1 MRAIP
6 VGIQDFR
13 RIREEGRYYV
23 DKTPLIDYIE
33 SEYAT
38 VAFQFIRPRRFGKS
52 TNLSMIDAYFNLRYR
67 GNSWFDGLM
76 ISEIRPDDP
85 EKNDYPVI
93 YLDMKEVGCD
103 SYESFVS
110 DIRLIVSGVCKKH
123 QELLE
128 SESLDFDSRGLFR
141 ELMGRSTSTS
151 VLKRS
156 LRLLSD
162 MFHAHYGR
170 KTIILIDEYDNPL
183 NRSYESSMQ
192 RDVLDF
198 LRDFLSSALK
208 GNENL
213 RFGVVTGVMQIAK
226 ESIFSG
232 LNNLRV
238 NNILSTDADEMFGFT
253 PKEVERMCAD
263 FGHPEKFTEARDWY
277 YGYRFGNADI
287 YNPWSVLRYV
297 DSGFKT
303 APYWAW
309 TSGNDIIADLL
320 SMSDEETYSNIISL
334 GSGGGVSSD
343 LKPGVT
349 FADIRDLGKG
359 IYSVM
364 ALSGYLTA
372 QYDRFY
378 DRYILRIPNREMY
391 GVFADA
397 IVDRIGRNGMSGSM
411 RSFAKAVLSDDT
423 ERMEVCLKDLF
434 EHVISGR
441 VLDNEH
447 SYQAF
452 IAGLLM
458 NLFGNY
464 EITADF
470 ESGEGY
476 HDIRLRR
483 VRGSG
488 PNVVI
493 EVKRSKVED
502 PSDDQVTSLAG
513 EALKQIVD
521 NDYAHGMVGRTILYG
536 IAFSGKTPTIVS
548 EVVSRAEPQYSM
560 PFLAPIPL
568 SNGCLIRV
576 ISVTRSA

>member
-6 VGIQDFR
+6 IGVQDFR

-38 VAFQFIRPRRFGKS
+38 AVFQFLRPRRFGKS

-67 GNSWFDGLM
+67 DNSWFDGLM
-76 ISEIRPDDP
+76 ISGMRPDDP
-85 EKNDYPVI
+85 EKNAYPI
-93 YLDMKEVGCD
+93 IFLDMKNLYTSSFEEFVD
-103 SYESFVS
+103 RVMVRMREAYEMFPEILES
-110 DIRLIVSGVCKKH
+110 DIAESAKTRYRKAVDGNLNSA
-123 QELLE
+123 ELKN
-128 SESLDFDSRGLFR
+128 SLNDLSWML
-141 ELMGRSTSTS
+141 ST
-151 VLKRS
+151 V
-156 LRLLSD
+156 
-162 MFHAHYGR
+162 YGR
-170 KTIILIDEYDNPL
+170 KTIILIDEYDSPL
-183 NRSYESSMQ
+183 NTSYGKPHQYCIVEFI
-192 RDVLDF
+192 RDL
-198 LRDFLSSALK
+198 LSTALK
-208 GNENL
+208 GNSSL
-213 RFGVVTGVMQIAK
+213 KFGVVTGIMQIAK

-253 PKEVERMCAD
+253 PREVEMMCAD
-263 FGHPEKFTEARDWY
+263 FGNPERFAEAREWY
-277 YGYRFGNADI
+277 DGYRFGKADI
-287 YNPWSVLRYV
+287 YSPWSILKYIN
-297 DSGFKT
+297 SGFK
-303 APYWAW
+303 PSSYWAG
-309 TSGNDIIADLL
+309 TSGNDIIDDLL
-320 SMSDEETYSNIISL
+320 AIPDQETYANIISL
-334 GSGGGVSSD
+334 ASGRSIQSD
-343 LKPGVT
+343 VEPGVT
-349 FADIRDLGKG
+349 FADISDLGRG

-364 ALSGYLTA
+364 VFSGYLTA
-372 QYDRFY
+372 VYDERMG
-378 DRYILRIPNREMY
+378 RYVLRIPNREMY
-391 GVFADA
+391 SVFADA
-397 IVDRIGRNGMSGSM
+397 IIGRLRINGMS
-411 RSFAKAVLSDDT
+411 RSVCRFARAVLDNDT
-423 ERMEVCLKDLF
+423 ERMALYLKDLF
-434 EHVISGR
+434 EYVISGR

-493 EVKRSKVED
+493 EVKRSKVEA
-502 PSDDQVTSLAG
+502 PSDDQMTSLAE

-536 IAFSGKTPTIVS
+536 VAFSGKTPIIVFEIVS
-548 EVVSRAEPQYSM
+548 
-560 PFLAPIPL
+560 
-568 SNGCLIRV
+568 
-576 ISVTRSA
+576 RS

>member
-23 DKTPLIDYIE
+23 DKTSLIDYIE

-38 VAFQFIRPRRFGKS
+38 AAFQFIRPRRFGKS

-76 ISEIRPDDP
+76 VSDIRPDDP
-85 EKNDYPVI
+85 EKNAYPVI
-93 YLDMKEVGCD
+93 AIDMKNLYTSSFEEFVD
-103 SYESFVS
+103 SVMVRMRETYEMFPEILES
-110 DIRLIVSGVCKKH
+110 DIAESAKTRYRKVIEGKLNSAELKNSLNDLSRMLSIVHGK
-123 QELLE
+123 
-128 SESLDFDSRGLFR
+128 
-141 ELMGRSTSTS
+141 
-151 VLKRS
+151 
-156 LRLLSD
+156 
-162 MFHAHYGR
+162 
-170 KTIILIDEYDNPL
+170 KTIILIDEYDSPL
-183 NRSYESSMQ
+183 NSSYGKPHQYRIVEFI
-192 RDVLDF
+192 RDL
-198 LRDFLSSALK
+198 LSTALK
-208 GNENL
+208 GNSSL
-213 RFGVVTGVMQIAK
+213 KFGVVTGIMQIAK

-263 FGHPEKFTEARDWY
+263 FGHPERFAEAREWY
-277 YGYRFGNADI
+277 DGYRFGNADI

-297 DSGFKT
+297 DSGFEP
-303 APYWAW
+303 APYWAG
-309 TSGNDIIADLL
+309 TSGSDIIADLL
-320 SMSDEETYSNIISL
+320 SIPDEETYDNMMSL
-334 GSGGGVSSD
+334 GSGREIPSD
-343 LKPGVT
+343 IKPDVT
-349 FADIRDLGKG
+349 FADISDLGKG
-359 IYSVM
+359 VYSVL
-364 ALSGYLTA
+364 AFSGYLTTTA
-372 QYDRFY
+372 DGAGSS
-378 DRYILRIPNREMY
+378 LRIPNREMY
-391 GVFADA
+391 GVFGEM
-397 IVDRIGRNGMSGSM
+397 IIDRLNVNGMSGSM
-411 RSFAKAVLSDDT
+411 RRLSRAILSDDL
-423 ERMEVCLKDLF
+423 ESMEACLKDLL
-434 EHVISGR
+434 EYVISGR

-493 EVKRSKVED
+493 EVKRSKVDD
-502 PSDDQVTSLAG
+502 PSEEQMASLAK

-548 EVVSRAEPQYSM
+548 QVVSRS
-560 PFLAPIPL
+560 
-568 SNGCLIRV
+568 
-576 ISVTRSA
+576 

>member
-6 VGIQDFR
+6 IGTQDFKE
-13 RIREEGRYYV
+13 IRDKGMYYI

-38 VAFQFIRPRRFGKS
+38 GAFQFIRPRRFGKS

-67 GNSWFDGLM
+67 DNSWFDGLM
-76 ISEIRPDDP
+76 ISDIRPDDP
-85 EKNDYPVI
+85 EKNAYPVI
-93 YLDMKEVGCD
+93 AIDMKNLYTSSFEEFVD
-103 SYESFVS
+103 SVRVRMREAYEMFPEILES
-110 DIRLIVSGVCKKH
+110 DIAESAKTRYRKVIEGNLNSA
-123 QELLE
+123 ELKN
-128 SESLDFDSRGLFR
+128 SLNDLSWML
-141 ELMGRSTSTS
+141 ST
-151 VLKRS
+151 V
-156 LRLLSD
+156 
-162 MFHAHYGR
+162 YGK
-170 KTIILIDEYDNPL
+170 KTIILIDEYDSPL
-183 NRSYESSMQ
+183 NTSYGKPHQYRIVEFI
-192 RDVLDF
+192 RDL
-198 LRDFLSSALK
+198 LSTALK
-208 GNENL
+208 GNSSL
-213 RFGVVTGVMQIAK
+213 KFGVVTGIMQIAK

-253 PKEVERMCAD
+253 PKEVEGMCAD
-263 FGHPEKFTEARDWY
+263 FGHPEKFAEAREWY
-277 YGYRFGNADI
+277 DGYRFGNADI

-297 DSGFKT
+297 DSGFKP

-343 LKPGVT
+343 IEPGMT
-349 FADIRDLGKG
+349 FADIRGPGKG
-359 IYSVM
+359 IYSAM
-364 ALSGYLTA
+364 AFTGYLAA
-372 QYDRFY
+372 QYDGSY
-378 DRYILRIPNREMY
+378 DRYILRIPNREIY
-391 GVFADA
+391 GVFADT
-397 IVDRIGRNGMSGSM
+397 IVNRIGRNGMSGSM
-411 RSFAKAVLSDDT
+411 RSFAKAILSDDT
-423 ERMEVCLKDLF
+423 ERMADCLKDLF

-493 EVKRSKVED
+493 EVKRSKMED
-502 PSDDQVTSLAG
+502 PSEEQMTSLA
-513 EALKQIVD
+513 EEVLKQIVD
-521 NDYAHGMVGRTILYG
+521 NDYAHGMVSRTILYG

-548 EVVSRAEPQYSM
+548 EVVSGS
-560 PFLAPIPL
+560 
-568 SNGCLIRV
+568 
-576 ISVTRSA
+576 